1 MDIGCPEITI
11 ISPEMEIVSP
21 EMDIA
26 SSEMEIGSPEI
37 AIVSPDME
45 IVCPEMDIGSPE
57 METGCCGF
65 TLQAMPNN
73 VMTRLCKQLVI
84 TAPLTL
90 PMRCVTK
97 LHKNQCCS

>member
-1 MDIGCPEITI
+1 MESGTPEMDIGCPE
-11 ISPEMEIVSP
+11 MAIVN
-21 EMDIA
+21 
-26 SSEMEIGSPEI
+26 PEI
-37 AIVSPDME
+37 AIVSPEME

-57 METGCCGF
+57 METGCCAF

-73 VMTRLCKQLVI
+73 AMTRVCKQLVT

-90 PMRCVTK
+90 PMLCVTK